1 MAIKSWDGL
10 NSREE
15 ETLNRVQP
23 ESVGLSSER
32 LSACRHGSPIKLSR
46 SAAGASV
53 QVGRRGA
60 VAYEESVGF
69 ADVAA
74 EKPFSLDTVVRI
86 YSMTKPITTVAAMML
101 YEAGCF
107 QLDHPVGR
115 YIPAFRE
122 TPVWKGG
129 ALR

>member
-1 MAIKSWDGL
+1 M
-10 NSREE
+10 
-15 ETLNRVQP
+15 NRVQP

-32 LSACRHGSPIKLSR
+32 LKRVSAWLADQIEQERL
-46 SAAGASV
+46 AGASV
-53 QVGRRGA
+53 QVDRRGA
-60 VAYEESVGF
+60 VAFEDSVGF

-115 YIPAFRE
+115 YIPALEKHQSGRAA
-122 TPVWKGG
+122 P
-129 ALR
+129 